1 MSTRKASK
9 PSKPSKAPKPSKPSL
24 LMPSAVALF
33 ALGVAAIVAMFI
45 VGERGLPAWVFA
57 AGWLLAPAGLAL
69 GVFGAVRDA
78 RPRR

>member
-1 MSTRKASK
+1 MSTRK
-9 PSKPSKAPKPSKPSL
+9 
-24 LMPSAVALF
+24 LMPAAVALF

-69 GVFGAVRDA
+69 GVFSAVRDA
-78 RPRR
+78 RPRPRR

>member
-1 MSTRKASK
+1 MSK
-9 PSKPSKAPKPSKPSL
+9 
-24 LMPSAVALF
+24 LMPAAVVLF
-33 ALGVAAIVAMFI
+33 ALGVVAIVAMFV

-69 GVFGAVRDA
+69 GVVSAVRDSK

>member
-1 MSTRKASK
+1 
-9 PSKPSKAPKPSKPSL
+9 
-24 LMPSAVALF
+24 MPAAVALF
-33 ALGVAAIVAMFI
+33 TLGVVAIIAMFV

-69 GVFGAVRDA
+69 GVVSAVRSS